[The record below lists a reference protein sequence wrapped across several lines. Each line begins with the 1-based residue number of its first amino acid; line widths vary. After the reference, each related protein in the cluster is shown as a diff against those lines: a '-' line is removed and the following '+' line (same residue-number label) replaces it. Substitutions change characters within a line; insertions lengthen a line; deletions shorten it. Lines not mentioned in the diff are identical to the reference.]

1 MIGEVKGFER
11 GTDTDGA
18 LVSEVKV
25 DQGGSNLVT
34 AELFEGPGVDAPP
47 LDGDLVALVEGPGRG
62 TKLAVA
68 AWDPKNAGKA
78 APGEYRVIARDPVT
92 GAPALELWM
101 KGNGDADITSIK
113 PGGKVTINGVEID
126 QQGNLKAPGE
136 VTAKAASPTT
146 SVTLSLHTHPTGTG
160 PSGPPQPGT

>member
-11 GTDTDGA
+11 GTDADGN

-25 DQGGSNLVT
+25 DPGGGALVT
-34 AELFEGPGVDAPP
+34 AELFEGSGVDAPP
-47 LDGDLVALVEGPGRG
+47 LDGDLVALVDGPGRG

-78 APGEYRVIARDPVT
+78 AQGEYRIIARDPLT
-92 GAPALELWM
+92 GAPVAELWI
-101 KGNGDADITSIK
+101 KGNGDLDITSIK

-126 QQGNLKAPGE
+126 QEGNLKTPGE
-136 VTAKAASPTT
+136 VTAKAASPAT
-146 SVTLSLHTHPTGTG
+146 SVTLSRHLHPTGTG
-160 PSGPPQPGT
+160 PSGAPTPGT